1 MRWCEIEL
9 FVFAICLTCYH
20 KQIAKRIDY
29 RMRQMEKEL
38 EAREKALKSKRPPT
52 VIAAQKSIDAI
63 KEMDNWDLQA
73 REAQLQ
79 GREPSSLNNLSL
91 EARTEMKERL
101 KERAAIAYRLREI
114 EVQVQRAL
122 LIADETRNSIY
133 DCAQYVN
140 YSNITLKAAA
150 PATGAEKAVPGLSV
164 QEGIQLEATINPK
177 ILAVPAC
184 LQCSSCMESGTS
196 LCAKR
201 LEVRNRLIAEA
212 TKSKE
217 GSTGP
222 ANKKKI
228 KKRKAEVAP
237 VAPVLQ
243 RTSISPGPPKKK
255 FKAMAPPPPKDG
267 APKPRVTSQGNK
279 RMDIPEE
286 LFPEFCSRIS
296 AYGTGERMKVINAF
310 VDDHQ
315 SISVRQV
322 TMRFAEITTR
332 ERPGCIPDVKVVKK
346 TGRAFMFYL
355 RPCFYKFL
363 PASER
368 PVNWEEYAFEDEKL
382 YEEEKELRQMNV
394 SITRDD
400 GDSKMQSGEDG
411 EETEDESDVMG

>member
-1 MRWCEIEL
+1 M
-9 FVFAICLTCYH
+9 FP
-20 KQIAKRIDY
+20 QIAKRIDY

-52 VIAAQKSIDAI
+52 VVAAQKSIDAI
-63 KEMDNWDLQA
+63 KEMDNWDQQA
-73 REAQLQ
+73 CEAQMQ
-79 GREPSSLNNLSL
+79 GKEPPSLNNLSL

-101 KERAAIAYRLREI
+101 KERAAISYRLREI

-140 YSNITLKAAA
+140 YSNITLKAAT
-150 PATGAEKAVPGLSV
+150 PPTGAEKTVPGLSI
-164 QEGIQLEATINPK
+164 QEGIKLEATINPK

-196 LCAKR
+196 LCEKR

-212 TKSKE
+212 TKSK
-217 GSTGP
+217 GSSSTP

-228 KKRKAEVAP
+228 KKRKAEGAP
-237 VAPVLQ
+237 VASATP
-243 RTSISPGPPKKK
+243 RASISPGPPKKK
-255 FKAMAPPPPKDG
+255 FKAMAPPPKTG
-267 APKPRVTSQGNK
+267 APKPRITSQGNK

-286 LFPEFCSRIS
+286 LFPEFCKRIS
-296 AYGTGERMKVINAF
+296 AFGTGERMKLINAF
-310 VDDHQ
+310 VEDHQ

-346 TGRAFMFYL
+346 SGRAFMFYL

-363 PASER
+363 PPSER
-368 PVNWEEYAFEDEKL
+368 PVMWEEYAFEDEKL

-394 SITRDD
+394 SITRED
-400 GDSKMQSGEDG
+400 GNSKMQSTDDG
-411 EETEDESDVMG
+411 DETEDESDVMNA